1 MAVSSYLIGRNSVM
15 PEIEA
20 ALNFVLVVLATWRI
34 THLLSKEDG
43 PGDVV
48 IRLRLRLGDGF
59 WGKLMDCFKCLSLW
73 IAAPMAVYITQRPLK
88 LIVVWLAI
96 SGAACLLERIGR
108 ESVLI
113 QPISQ
118 VQHGEVQ
125 NELLWTETSNAHE
138 PGDAGDRSQSLAT
151 RKEGS

>member
-1 MAVSSYLIGRNSVM
+1 M
-15 PEIEA
+15 PEKEV

-48 IRLRLRLGDGF
+48 IRLRTRLGAGF

-73 IAAPMAVYITQRPLK
+73 IAAPFAVYVTQRPLK
-88 LIVVWLAI
+88 LLVVWLAI
-96 SGAACLLERIGR
+96 SGAACLLELIGR
-108 ESVLI
+108 EPVLI

-118 VQHGEVQ
+118 SQNGEDQ
-125 NELLWTETSNAHE
+125 NEL
-138 PGDAGDRSQSLAT
+138 
-151 RKEGS
+151 